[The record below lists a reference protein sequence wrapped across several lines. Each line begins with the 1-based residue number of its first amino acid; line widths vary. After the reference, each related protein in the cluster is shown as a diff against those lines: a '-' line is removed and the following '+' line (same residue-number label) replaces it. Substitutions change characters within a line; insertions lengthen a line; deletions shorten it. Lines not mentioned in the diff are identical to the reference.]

1 MKENRNYKIQILR
14 ALSIIAVVL
23 IHTCPNGISQAIYRP
38 FINFAVATF
47 LFLSSY
53 LINFNNTNWKL
64 FIKKRII
71 RVLIPYI
78 LWTIIYS
85 LSNFKLYGFSL
96 KILLFNLFTTK
107 STGTLYYIFVYIQFT
122 LLTPLLKKLSSSKYK
137 WFGFIIS
144 PLSLIVFKYLPLI
157 TNSNLNKWI
166 SIIWDISFIGWFNYY
181 YLGLL
186 LGNKIINNKF
196 NIKKLCL
203 LYILSIPIQM
213 IEGSVLLSL
222 GEFNCGTQLKLTV
235 LLTNTIFILLSY
247 YFINNNK
254 IIFKNNLLILI
265 GDYSFGI
272 YLSHIMIINLL
283 NTIPT
288 YTKLPYMINSTIVL
302 IISFIFVIIAKKIYG
317 IKISKYCG
325 FC

>member
-144 PLSLIVFKYLPLI
+144 P
-157 TNSNLNKWI
+157 
-166 SIIWDISFIGWFNYY
+166 
-181 YLGLL
+181 
-186 LGNKIINNKF
+186 
-196 NIKKLCL
+196 
-203 LYILSIPIQM
+203 
-213 IEGSVLLSL
+213 
-222 GEFNCGTQLKLTV
+222 
-235 LLTNTIFILLSY
+235 
-247 YFINNNK
+247 
-254 IIFKNNLLILI
+254 
-265 GDYSFGI
+265 
-272 YLSHIMIINLL
+272 
-283 NTIPT
+283 
-288 YTKLPYMINSTIVL
+288 
-302 IISFIFVIIAKKIYG
+302 
-317 IKISKYCG
+317 
-325 FC
+325 

>member
-1 MKENRNYKIQILR
+1 
-14 ALSIIAVVL
+14 
-23 IHTCPNGISQAIYRP
+23 
-38 FINFAVATF
+38 
-47 LFLSSY
+47 
-53 LINFNNTNWKL
+53 
-64 FIKKRII
+64 
-71 RVLIPYI
+71 
-78 LWTIIYS
+78 
-85 LSNFKLYGFSL
+85 
-96 KILLFNLFTTK
+96 
-107 STGTLYYIFVYIQFT
+107 
-122 LLTPLLKKLSSSKYK
+122 
-137 WFGFIIS
+137 
-144 PLSLIVFKYLPLI
+144 
-157 TNSNLNKWI
+157 
-166 SIIWDISFIGWFNYY
+166 
-181 YLGLL
+181 
-186 LGNKIINNKF
+186 
-196 NIKKLCL
+196 
-203 LYILSIPIQM
+203 M
-213 IEGSVLLSL
+213 IEGSILLSL

-254 IIFKNNLLILI
+254 IIFKNKFLILI